1 MQSQGLV
8 AANNVNPALVG
19 GTDEAQHRLG
29 GWNGEMQEPDAN
41 FRERAGPRTSG
52 EGSLTS
58 SAQHNA
64 PEPLPA
70 RWLQLLAKLN
80 TEVGPW
86 VMPKDGTVATE
97 PGPPIEHDR
106 VGLALLQSPK
116 QRRWKMLLQR
126 VRRLVIS
133 RELRSDEPLRQSWP
147 ANDNAP
153 TTRPPNA
160 PGNRPSH

>member
-1 MQSQGLV
+1 
-8 AANNVNPALVG
+8 
-19 GTDEAQHRLG
+19 
-29 GWNGEMQEPDAN
+29 
-41 FRERAGPRTSG
+41 
-52 EGSLTS
+52 
-58 SAQHNA
+58 
-64 PEPLPA
+64 
-70 RWLQLLAKLN
+70 
-80 TEVGPW
+80 
-86 VMPKDGTVATE
+86 MPKDGTVATE

-106 VGLALLQSPK
+106 GLALLQSPK

-126 VRRLVIS
+126 VLRLVIR

>member
-1 MQSQGLV
+1 LQSQGLV

-64 PEPLPA
+64 PEPLPP
-70 RWLQLLAKLN
+70 RWLELLTKLN
-80 TEVGPW
+80 TEVGQW
-86 VMPKDGTVATE
+86 VF
-97 PGPPIEHDR
+97 PGGPQVMTTQANRFDSARE
-106 VGLALLQSPK
+106 SPK
-116 QRRWKMLLQR
+116 ILG
-126 VRRLVIS
+126 IN
-133 RELRSDEPLRQSWP
+133 QSESVSHADP
-147 ANDNAP
+147 
-153 TTRPPNA
+153 RF
-160 PGNRPSH
+160 PGMAHYR